1 MFKNRRVRTFAIA
14 MALSGVASIIGLFLY
29 SLPLATLTFANRVE
43 DYVLVNNAVTYMIG
57 DTPQQKND
65 YFEMLHLPHV
75 QMEEQNSNLKLIM
88 LDEQSYAGD
97 LKSGLP
103 PFPYPRGV
111 YQRVLEKLHKAGA
124 SVVAFDVDFLENAT
138 DASQDAKFAAGMRQM
153 PTVLPFIVNTTSAGN
168 LGRIQVASH
177 LAPYT
182 SAQGYTTVDN
192 PGGLLLGQ
200 PYTIDTNKEHLLSL
214 VGATIQKYSGR
225 QITRSSDEIG
235 DFGKAQVPL
244 FNGLLMLLPFTD
256 RATQDITHRVGSEQT
271 TVNFVET
278 MPFIDAFKADQGT
291 MNTFAKGNIIVIGPT
306 AAGSG
311 DFILT
316 PLGRF
321 PGVYANLRMI
331 DQMMSGKFIR
341 PVSNWLNI
349 LLIVTLPFLLG
360 FFVTQFAATRGILLC
375 LVAILVYA
383 FIAITLYA
391 QHLVWLDLMHVAGA
405 MLLAT
410 LFVAIYRTITEGADK
425 KMIKNMFGAHV
436 SPEVVAE
443 MLKGDDPKHALAL
456 QGKRVKATIFYSDI
470 RGFTSMSENMT
481 PEEIYG
487 QLNEYFEE
495 MCAIIFKYGGYVDKF
510 IGDCVMAVFS
520 APNQKPDDAK
530 RAVLAAIEQ
539 QAKIVEMGA
548 AWAKE
553 GRQIFTVGM
562 GCNTGEVVMGNLG
575 SSTRLIYTVIGDN
588 VNTAAR
594 LYNVAKGGETI
605 ISEST
610 WEEVKDFVE
619 VEELEP
625 VTVKGKVKPLRIFN
639 VIGMKKEPSV
649 APVSVKV
656 VEAESTPT

>member
-14 MALSGVASIIGLFLY
+14 MALSGVASIIGLILY
-29 SLPLATLTFANRVE
+29 RMPLETLTFANRVE
-43 DYVLVNNAVTYMIG
+43 DYVLVNNAVTYLIG
-57 DTPQQKND
+57 DTPQQKTD
-65 YFEMLHLPHV
+65 YLAALHIPHIE
-75 QMEEQNSNLKLIM
+75 MEELNPNLKLIM
-88 LDEQSYAGD
+88 LDEQSYGGD
-97 LKSGLP
+97 PKSGLP

-111 YQRVLEKLHKAGA
+111 YQRVLEKLHKGGA
-124 SVVAFDVDFLENAT
+124 KVVAFDVDFLENAT
-138 DASQDAKFAAGMRQM
+138 DKSQDARFASAMRDM
-153 PTVLPFIVNTTSAGN
+153 PTVLPFIVNTTTTGN
-168 LGRIQVASH
+168 LGVEPVASD
-177 LAPYT
+177 LSSST
-182 SAQGYTTVDN
+182 TAQGYTTVDN
-192 PGGLLLGQ
+192 PGGLLMGQ
-200 PYTIDTNKEHLLSL
+200 PYTIDTDKDHFLSL
-214 VGATIQKYSGR
+214 VGSTVQHYSGQKISR
-225 QITRSSDEIG
+225 NGNTVGQ
-235 DFGKAQVPL
+235 FGKTSVPL
-244 FNGLLMLLPFTD
+244 FNGLLLLLPFTD
-256 RATQDITHRVGSEQT
+256 RPTQDITNRIGAEKT

-278 MPFIDAFKADQGT
+278 MPFIDAFNADQAT
-291 MNTFAKGNIIVIGPT
+291 MNIFAKDNIIVIGPT

-321 PGVYANLRMI
+321 PGVYANLRMM
-331 DQMMSGKFIR
+331 DQMMTGKFIR
-341 PVSNWLNI
+341 PVPGWVDL

-375 LVAILVYA
+375 LVAIIVYA
-383 FIAITLYA
+383 LISVTLYA
-391 QHLVWLDLMHVAGA
+391 QHLIWLDLMHVAGA

-425 KMIKNMFGAHV
+425 KMIRNMFGAHV

-539 QAKIVEMGA
+539 QDKIIEMGA

-575 SSTRLIYTVIGDN
+575 SSTRLNYTVIGDN

-594 LYNVAKGGETI
+594 LYNVAKGGEII
-605 ISEST
+605 ISETT
-610 WEEVKDFVE
+610 WDEVKDFVE

-639 VIGMKKEPSV
+639 VIGKKKEPGI
-649 APVSVKV
+649 APVSVTV
-656 VEAESTPT
+656 VEAKSSTT

>member
-1 MFKNRRVRTFAIA
+1 
-14 MALSGVASIIGLFLY
+14 MALSGLASLIGYFLY
-29 SLPLATLTFANRVE
+29 SRPLANLTFANQVE
-43 DYVLVNNAVTYMIG
+43 DYVLINNAVTYLNG
-57 DTPQQKND
+57 SDKGQDTD
-65 YFEMLHLPHV
+65 YFQKLHIPEIEL
-75 QMEEQNSNLKLIM
+75 EEPNSQLKLVM
-88 LDEQSYAGD
+88 LDELSFKGD
-97 LKSGLP
+97 PRSGLP

-111 YQRVLEKLHKAGA
+111 YQTVLEKLHRAGA
-124 SVVAFDVDFLENAT
+124 KVVAFDVDFLENAT
-138 DASQDAKFAAGMRQM
+138 DRSQDAKFAAGMQAM
-153 PTVLPFIVNTTSAGN
+153 PTVLPFTVNTNSNGQ
-168 LGRIQVASH
+168 LGKESLASDLTPYVA
-177 LAPYT
+177 
-182 SAQGYTTVDN
+182 AQGYTTVDN
-192 PGGLLLGQ
+192 PGGLLMGQ
-200 PYTIDTNKEHLLSL
+200 AYTIDTNTDHYLSL
-214 VGATIQKYSGR
+214 VGATVQKYTGQKIR
-225 QITRSSDEIG
+225 RVTG
-235 DFGKAQVPL
+235 DNFGNFGQSTVPL
-244 FNGLLMLLPFTD
+244 FNQGLLLLLPFKD
-256 RATQDITHRVGSEQT
+256 LARQDIDKRIGSEKT
-271 TVNFVET
+271 TVAFVET
-278 MPFIDAFKADQGT
+278 MSFADLYA
-291 MNTFAKGNIIVIGPT
+291 MNPSDPSLKTFADGKLIVIGPT
-306 AAGSG
+306 AQGFG

-321 PGVYANLRMI
+321 PGVYANLRMM
-331 DQMMSGKFIR
+331 DQMLSHKFIT
-341 PVSNWLNI
+341 PVAPWINI
-349 LLIVTLPFLLG
+349 VLIVSLPFLLG
-360 FFVTQFAATRGILLC
+360 FFVTQFAATRSILFC
-375 LVAILVYA
+375 LVAIIFYA
-383 FIAITLYA
+383 MFAIILYA
-391 QHLVWLDLMHVAGA
+391 TKLVWLDLMHVTGA

-425 KMIKNMFGAHV
+425 KMIRNMFGAHV

-443 MLKGDDPKHALAL
+443 MLKGDDPKSALAL

-481 PEEIYG
+481 PEQIYG

-495 MCAIIFKYGGYVDKF
+495 MCAIIFKHGGYVDKF

-539 QAKIVEMGA
+539 QEKIIEMGV

-575 SSTRLIYTVIGDN
+575 SSTRLNYTVIGDN

-625 VTVKGKVKPLRIFN
+625 VLVKGKVKPLRIFN
-639 VIGMKKEPSV
+639 VLRKKDTQI
-649 APVSVKV
+649 AH
-656 VEAESTPT
+656 EAQLAKA

>member
-14 MALSGVASIIGLFLY
+14 MALSGVASLIGLLLY
-29 SLPLATLTFANRVE
+29 ESPLATLTFANRVE
-43 DYVLVNNAVTYMIG
+43 DYVLLNNAVTYLNG
-57 DTPQQKND
+57 STASQKID
-65 YFEMLHLPHV
+65 YFSKVGISALDLEA
-75 QMEEQNSNLKLIM
+75 QNDRLKLIK
-88 LDEQSYAGD
+88 LDEVSYAGNP
-97 LKSGLP
+97 SVGLP

-111 YQRVLEKLHKAGA
+111 YQTVLEKLHKAGA
-124 SVVAFDVDFLENAT
+124 RVVAFDVDFVENAT
-138 DASQDAKFAAGMRQM
+138 DTSQDAKFAKGMQSM
-153 PTVLPFIVNTTSAGN
+153 PTVLPFLLSTTTGGF
-168 LGRIQVASH
+168 LGKEPVASD
-177 LAPYT
+177 LSPYT
-182 SAQGYTTVDN
+182 TAQGYTTVDN
-192 PGGLLLGQ
+192 PGGLLMGQ
-200 PYTIDTNKEHLLSL
+200 PYTIDAGNDHYHSL
-214 VGATIQKYSGR
+214 VGATIQKYTGKNISRVTG
-225 QITRSSDEIG
+225 SPYG
-235 DFGKAQVPL
+235 DFGTTKVPL
-244 FNGLLMLLPFTD
+244 FDESLLLLLPFTD
-256 RATQDITHRVGSEQT
+256 IPTQDITRRVGAEET
-271 TVNFVET
+271 TVKFVET
-278 MPFIDAFKADQGT
+278 MSFIDAFTASVNDLK
-291 MNTFAKGNIIVIGPT
+291 TFANGNIIVIGPT
-306 AAGSG
+306 AQGSG

-321 PGVYANLRMI
+321 PGVYANLRMM
-331 DQMMSGKFIR
+331 DQMLSGKFIA
-341 PVSNWLNI
+341 PVPAWVDV

-360 FFVTQFAATRGILLC
+360 FFVTQFAATRGILFC
-375 LVAILVYA
+375 LLAILAYA
-383 FIAITLYA
+383 AISITLYA
-391 QHLVWLDLMHVAGA
+391 TKLVWLDLMHIAGA

-481 PEEIYG
+481 PEQIYG

-539 QAKIVEMGA
+539 QEKIIEMGA

-575 SSTRLIYTVIGDN
+575 SSTRLNYTVIGDN

-594 LYNVAKGGETI
+594 LYNVAKGGEII

-639 VIGMKKEPSV
+639 VLRKKDSQLASE
-649 APVSVKV
+649 AAALVK
-656 VEAESTPT
+656 A

>member
-1 MFKNRRVRTFAIA
+1 ML
-14 MALSGVASIIGLFLY
+14 LSGVASSIGLILY
-29 SLPLATLTFANRVE
+29 RMPLETLTFANRVE
-43 DYVLVNNAVTYMIG
+43 DYVLVNNAVTYLIG
-57 DTPQQKND
+57 DTKDQKND
-65 YFEMLHLPHV
+65 YFEILHIPHV
-75 QMEEQNSNLKLIM
+75 DMEQQNPNLKLIM
-88 LDEQSYAGD
+88 LDEQSYGGD
-97 LKSGLP
+97 AKSGLP

-111 YQRVLEKLHKAGA
+111 YSQVLEKLHKAGA
-124 SVVAFDVDFLENAT
+124 KVVAFDVDFLENAL
-138 DASQDAKFAAGMRQM
+138 DKSQDAKFAAAIHQM
-153 PTVLPFIVNTTSAGN
+153 PTVLPFIVNTTSNGN
-168 LGRIQVASH
+168 LGIEAVASD
-177 LAPYT
+177 LAPAT
-182 SAQGYTTVDN
+182 AAQGYTTVDN

-200 PYTIDTNKEHLLSL
+200 PYTIDTDTEHYLSL
-214 VGATIQKYSGR
+214 VGATMQQYSGQKISR
-225 QITRSSDEIG
+225 TG
-235 DFGKAQVPL
+235 DSVGKLGETDVPL
-244 FNGLLMLLPFTD
+244 FRSLILLLPFAD
-256 RATQDITHRVGSEQT
+256 RATQDISKRVGAEQT
-271 TVNFVET
+271 TVKFVET
-278 MPFIDAFKADQGT
+278 MPFIDAFNADQAT
-291 MNTFAKGNIIVIGPT
+291 MTTFAKDNIIVIGPT

-316 PLGRF
+316 PLGRY
-321 PGVYANLRMI
+321 PGVYASLRMM
-331 DQMMSGKFIR
+331 DQMMTGKFIK

-375 LVAILVYA
+375 LVAIVVYA
-383 FIAITLYA
+383 FISITVYA
-391 QHLVWLDLMHVAGA
+391 QHLIWLDLMHVAGA

-548 AWAKE
+548 AWAKD

-575 SSTRLIYTVIGDN
+575 SSTRLNYTVIGDN

-639 VIGMKKEPSV
+639 VIGMKKEPGVSPV
-649 APVSVKV
+649 AVKV
-656 VEAESTPT
+656 GEAESTPT